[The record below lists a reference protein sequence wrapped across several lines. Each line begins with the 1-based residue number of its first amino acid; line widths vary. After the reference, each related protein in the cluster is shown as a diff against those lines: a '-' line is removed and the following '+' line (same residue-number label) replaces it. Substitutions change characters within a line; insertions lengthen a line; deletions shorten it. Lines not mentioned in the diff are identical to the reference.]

1 MKRGL
6 AGISATLLFGGAA
19 GSLLPVPV
27 AGAENLACSATKC
40 SFVSPNQSI
49 GCVITVGA
57 GPANPDIVFCGWTDG
72 ERSHT
77 VKMAPTGAL
86 DPCINP
92 SIQLAPGKC
101 SVTPPTG
108 APILGYG
115 QSAVLGPF
123 TCLAEAQAISCT
135 TAPSGKGFTFNTSGI
150 LPVYPPP
157 PPPPPAPATPA
168 PESAATT
175 PAPAPPTAPAPAP
188 VEAPPAPEEPAA

>member
-6 AGISATLLFGGAA
+6 VGISATLLAGGAV
-19 GSLLPVPV
+19 GFLLPAPV
-27 AGAENLACSATKC
+27 AGAENLACSGTKC

-49 GCVITVGA
+49 GCAITVAA
-57 GPANPDIVFCGWTDG
+57 GPANPDNVFCGWTDG

-77 VKMAPTGAL
+77 VKMAPNGAL

-101 SVTPPTG
+101 SVTPATG
-108 APILGYG
+108 APVLGYG
-115 QSAVLGPF
+115 QNAVLGPF

-157 PPPPPAPATPA
+157 PPPPPPAPVTPA
-168 PESAATT
+168 PESASAATSV
-175 PAPAPPTAPAPAP
+175 PAPAE
-188 VEAPPAPEEPAA
+188 VPPAPEEPAS